1 MAEKNIIIQRKKS
14 DGTYDQYYPKTKVE
28 NVEGAETPAGA
39 QAKASAAA
47 GMVASE
53 LTAHKAE
60 RATQYGYGHIRLQD
74 IPLPTIATQTEAE
87 AGTNNTKMMTP
98 LRVAQAVNSRIRIID
113 ALQAEIFIGGQWVQ
127 YLKKPDDYWGT
138 PGSGYLVAGDMNE
151 GYFGF
156 VSASQ
161 LISGNSLA
169 QAIGLSSGIS
179 QFSDAG
185 WLKWVKNN
193 KIIFVAKKTLR
204 HSISWNQIDAVGAVY
219 GDTRVKIGKFSF
231 KVRLLTGG
239 QYPGG
244 GEWNDLMY
252 GVHKDRSP
260 NWDNFND
267 ADLQVGSG
275 NGHRTWCQDTYATSM
290 RTVRGGG
297 SITGFTGSTPENT
310 GSDYGWRPCLELEG

>member
-1 MAEKNIIIQRKKS
+1 M
-14 DGTYDQYYPKTKVE
+14 
-28 NVEGAETPAGA
+28 
-39 QAKASAAA
+39 
-47 GMVASE
+47 
-53 LTAHKAE
+53 
-60 RATQYGYGHIRLQD
+60 
-74 IPLPTIATQTEAE
+74 
-87 AGTNNTKMMTP
+87 
-98 LRVAQAVNSRIRIID
+98 
-113 ALQAEIFIGGQWVQ
+113 
-127 YLKKPDDYWGT
+127 
-138 PGSGYLVAGDMNE
+138 
-151 GYFGF
+151 
-156 VSASQ
+156 
-161 LISGNSLA
+161 
-169 QAIGLSSGIS
+169 
-179 QFSDAG
+179 
-185 WLKWVKNN
+185 
-193 KIIFVAKKTLR
+193 
-204 HSISWNQIDAVGAVY
+204 GAVY

-310 GSDYGWRPCLELEG
+310 GSDYGWRPCLELEDSHKQKL